1 MKSMFGV
8 GLAHTVR
15 RGLLLLLVGWSV
27 AGVAASIQRESGDL
41 TKTTL
46 KPSKRAAPR
55 EALPGRFRSIEVNAK
70 VLDQAVFDVT
80 LFPGETLRLER
91 DRITQLPNGDQVWSG
106 RIAGEPL
113 SRATFAV
120 RRGVVSGVIDRALD
134 TGNELYEISPSGAGG
149 YQIFQHNEA
158 KGSAMGHMSL
168 PAPIPLGRQAAP
180 ATLQPPP
187 GGVHIIDLMV
197 VYTPATRARYGRAGI
212 EAKILQAVADANT
225 AMANSQAAVQFSLV
239 HMTEVAYVES
249 GSMTATLTAL
259 QRTTDGLM
267 DEVHA
272 LRDQYGAD
280 LVNLVSEDT
289 SSCGLSYVMSV
300 PSPGFAGNAFSVVYS
315 GCLASLSMVH
325 ELGHQL
331 GCQHDRGN
339 SAGPAAYPYAYGWRQ
354 CSTNSTQFR
363 TIMSYACGSAIR
375 VNYFSNPNL
384 LYAGQPLGVDA
395 ALDPVNAADNAR
407 AINLTAGVVAGFRAP
422 ADLSVP
428 EAPTGLTAVAT
439 SYSSVTVSWTD
450 AASNELCQ
458 GLERSADGASWTLVA
473 TLTSDITSFVDNSV
487 APATSYV
494 YRIRAS
500 NSVGS
505 SGYSNEAPVS
515 VPAIPAVP
523 AAPTGLLA
531 ALASGQV
538 VLSWQDASSNETQFR
553 LERSV
558 NGGAFLLLATVPP
571 NTTSFVDATAVG
583 GSTCAYRVAAVN
595 EVGSSPPSATSSVA
609 VPAPLP
615 ASASGLTAV
624 HGANGVTLRWAD
636 NASNESSYRVER
648 SVNGGAFLLWIV
660 LPANS
665 VTYVDSAVSMGSN
678 YRYRVVAANTA
689 GYAPA
694 SNIASVTVPGTAPAA
709 PSSLAGVAASRTEI
723 RLSWIDNASTETGF
737 AIERSTNGS
746 TWTQIGT
753 VGVNVRS
760 YASGGLK
767 ANTTYYYRVR
777 AFNSWGNSAYT
788 STVSVKTL
796 R

>member
-8 GLAHTVR
+8 GIAHTVR

-27 AGVAASIQRESGDL
+27 AGAAASIQRESVDL

-46 KPSKRAAPR
+46 KPSKRSAPR
-55 EALPGRFRSIEVNAK
+55 EALPGRFRAIEVNAK

-80 LFPGETLRLER
+80 LFPGETVRLER
-91 DRITQLPNGDQVWSG
+91 DRTTQLPNGDQVWSG
-106 RIAGEPL
+106 RISGEPL

-120 RRGVVSGVIDRALD
+120 RQGVVSGVIDRALD
-134 TGNELYEISPSGAGG
+134 TGNELYEISPSGGGG
-149 YQIFQHNEA
+149 YQVFQHNEA

-180 ATLQPPP
+180 ATLEPPP

-197 VYTPATRARYGRAGI
+197 VYTPASRVRYGKAGI

-225 AMANSQAAVQFSLV
+225 AMVNSQAAVQFSLV

-289 SSCGLSYVMSV
+289 SSCGLSYVMST

-354 CSTNSTQFR
+354 CSTNTTPFR

-384 LYAGQPLGVDA
+384 VYAGQPLGVDEA
-395 ALDPVNAADNAR
+395 TDPLNAADNAR
-407 AINLTAGVVAGFRAP
+407 AINLTAGVVAGFRAS
-422 ADLSVP
+422 ANLSVP
-428 EAPTGLTAVAT
+428 EAPTGLAATAT
-439 SYSSVTVSWTD
+439 SYSSVSLTWTD
-450 AASNELCQ
+450 AASSELCQ
-458 GLERSADGASWTLVA
+458 SLERSADGVAWAIIA
-473 TLTSDITSFVDNSV
+473 TLTSDVTAFVDNSV
-487 APATSYV
+487 APATTYA

-500 NSVGS
+500 NSAGS
-505 SGYSNEAPVS
+505 SDYSNEVVVAV
-515 VPAIPAVP
+515 PAVP
-523 AAPTGLLA
+523 AVPNSPTGLVA
-531 ALASGQV
+531 ALVSGQV

-558 NGGAFLLLATVPP
+558 NGGGFLLLATLPA
-571 NTTSFVDATAVG
+571 NSTSFVDSTAVG
-583 GSTCAYRVAAVN
+583 GTTCAYRVIAVN
-595 EVGSSPPSATSSVA
+595 EVGSSPPSATSTVA
-609 VPAPLP
+609 VPAPPP
-615 ASASGLTAV
+615 AAASGLTAV
-624 HGANGVTLRWAD
+624 HGSAGVTLGWAD

-660 LPANS
+660 LPANTVS
-665 VTYVDSAVSMGSN
+665 YVDSAVSMGSS
-678 YRYRVVAANTA
+678 YRYRVVAANSA

-694 SNIASVTVPGTAPAA
+694 SNIASVTVPGAVPVAPT
-709 PSSLAGVAASRTEI
+709 SLGGVAASRTEI

-737 AIERSTNGS
+737 AIERSTTGS

-753 VGVNVRS
+753 VGANVRS

-767 ANTTYYYRVR
+767 SNTTYYYRVR